1 MNGKKSGHAKRSAR
15 TAPQK
20 LHIEKGARGLTT
32 QAGLISVAQFLRKH
46 NVSSLIEKTLKHE
59 RGARAMTGIVTVWSD
74 SVLRRIAG
82 WCSIPDDSSPGR
94 LFKSFTMRHVS

>member
-32 QAGLISVAQFLRKH
+32 QAGLTPVAQFLRKH
-46 NVSSLIEKTLKHE
+46 RDIEITNLP
-59 RGARAMTGIVTVWSD
+59 
-74 SVLRRIAG
+74 L
-82 WCSIPDDSSPGR
+82 
-94 LFKSFTMRHVS
+94 